1 MKRTKL
7 NEGKQLFDKILK
19 EMGPENDKRY
29 IKYNQDLNTFYIG
42 KMRNLLL
49 QRTQMK
55 SSNRE
60 DNQKESQKLTWM
72 RLIKSRKTN

>member
-1 MKRTKL
+1 
-7 NEGKQLFDKILK
+7 
-19 EMGPENDKRY
+19 MGPENDKRY
-29 IKYNQDLNTFYIG
+29 IKYNLDLNTFYIG

>member
-1 MKRTKL
+1 
-7 NEGKQLFDKILK
+7 
-19 EMGPENDKRY
+19 MGPENDKRY

-55 SSNRE
+55 KSNRE
-60 DNQKESQKLTWM
+60 NNQKESQKLIWM
-72 RLIKSRKTN
+72 RLIKSRKAN

>member
-1 MKRTKL
+1 MDKIKRR
-7 NEGKQLFDKILK
+7 EAIFDKILK

-49 QRTQMK
+49 
-55 SSNRE
+55 
-60 DNQKESQKLTWM
+60 
-72 RLIKSRKTN
+72 